1 MKHTFLDW
9 VVTIEVHDEDD
20 LSKPSR
26 NKVFEVHGDDPA
38 ELLEYCLTHRFEDDP
53 EFEDMSMPMGELLK
67 MEAK

>member
-9 VVTIEVHDEDD
+9 VVTLEVHDEDD

-26 NKVFEVHGDDPA
+26 HKVFEVHGGDPMSVLD
-38 ELLEYCLTHRFEDDP
+38 ECISHRLEDDP
-53 EFEDMSMPMGELLK
+53 EFEDMSLPMGELLK